1 MSKFLLGIDIGTTNV
16 KSVLF
21 NEDGTKIA
29 EHSIEYP
36 TYFIKT
42 GWVEQSPEKWWE
54 ATIKTIIQVVSES
67 KIDRKDIAA
76 VGVSSQAPTLVPIDR
91 DGNVLRNGLI
101 WMDRRSQPETDLLEK
116 EIGSQKV
123 KRITGNRIDPYYL
136 SSKILWYKTNEP
148 ELYKKTYKILQ
159 INGYINYRLTGVI
172 TTDISHASLMGVFDI
187 KENQW
192 SKELAELI
200 GYDMDLL
207 PQVYDTT
214 HVIGTV
220 SEKVAKI
227 TGLSS
232 STAVVCGTVD
242 GSAATLEAGAVDIGD
257 AVEMTGTST
266 VLNICTDKWRDPGLL
281 FEMYHGLKDILMICG
296 AMSTTGAS
304 LKWYRD
310 NLYREDDDERSVDVS
325 PFEFMNKKAERAEI
339 GSRKLIFIPYMAG
352 ERSPIWDSYA
362 RGVFFGL
369 HLETTREEMIRA
381 ILEGSA
387 YGLRHNIDEAKKIG
401 VNIRE
406 LRSVGGGS
414 KSDIWL
420 KIKSSVLNIPIIVPD
435 TSTGAP
441 FGDAIIAGS
450 GVGIYKNPGKFA
462 KEVTKIKKV
471 VEPNEAWNKV
481 YNEMYEVYISLYNH
495 TKKDLYKLANV
506 KEVNVNDC
514 SKKCLARA

>member
-1 MSKFLLGIDIGTTNV
+1 MSKYLLGIDIGTTNV

-21 NEDGTKIA
+21 NEDGTKIT

-36 TYFIKT
+36 TYFIKA

-54 ATIKTIIQVVSES
+54 ATVQTITSVVNES
-67 KIDRKDIAA
+67 KVDGKDIAA
-76 VGVSSQAPTLVPIDR
+76 IGVSSQAPTLVPIDR

-101 WMDRRSQPETDLLEK
+101 WMDRRSQPETDFLEK

-123 KRITGNRIDPYYL
+123 KGITGNRIDPYYL
-136 SSKILWYKTNEP
+136 SSKILWYKNNEP
-148 ELYKKTYKILQ
+148 KLYKKTYKILQ
-159 INGYINYRLTGVI
+159 INGYINYRLTGTI

-187 KENQW
+187 KESQW
-192 SKELAELI
+192 SCKLADLI

-214 HVIGTV
+214 YVIGTV
-220 SEKVAKI
+220 SQKVAKL

-281 FEMYHGLKDILMICG
+281 FEMYHGLKDRLMICG

-310 NLYREDDDERSVDVS
+310 YLYRAEDGEKSADIS
-325 PFEFMNKKAERAEI
+325 PFELMNKKAERAEA
-339 GSRKLIFIPYMAG
+339 GSGRLIFLPYMAG

-369 HLETTREEMIRA
+369 HLETTREQMIRA

-401 VNIRE
+401 VHIKE

-420 KIKSSVLNIPIIVPD
+420 KIKASVLNRPIIVPD

-441 FGDAIIAGS
+441 FGDAIIAGA
-450 GVGIYKNPGKFA
+450 GVGIYKNPNQFA
-462 KEVTKIKKV
+462 KEVTKIKKII
-471 VEPNEAWNKV
+471 EPNDAWSSV
-481 YNEMYEVYISLYNH
+481 YNEMYEVYINLYKN
-495 TKKDLYKLANV
+495 TKKELYQLANI
-506 KEVNVNDC
+506 KEVY
-514 SKKCLARA
+514 A